1 MPAVAGRLSQGK
13 DMTTILAYDLG
24 TGGCKASLYDAS
36 GRTLTSLFRAYD
48 TYYPQPGWHE
58 QRPQDWWDAVICS
71 TRELLTS
78 SGVDPDSVRAIA
90 LSGQSLAV
98 VPLDRSGTLLRE
110 FTPIWSDTRPAQQVQ
125 SFFSKID
132 LDEWY
137 LTTGNGFSRETYS
150 VFKIMWYRDYEPDMY
165 ARTEKIVGSKDF
177 INFKLTGQICTDH
190 SYASGSGIYNLA
202 QRRYDERFLAASG
215 LRPDLF
221 PQILESI
228 ASLGTLTASAA
239 EELDLPRKVEVF
251 CGGVDNSCMA
261 LGAKNFRDGAI
272 YLSLGSSAWLAVSS
286 ARPIVDLT
294 IRPYVFAHVIPQM
307 YTSATSIF
315 AAGSSLRWFRDAMFV
330 NYKERAE
337 REQRDAYDLMVEAA
351 MSSPIGANRIFFN
364 PSLAGGSAAYPN
376 PHIRGA
382 FLGLELRHT
391 PNDVIRA
398 VLEGIAFD
406 LFIMYRKLAQ
416 ITALEDMILMV
427 GGGSKSPAW
436 RQLFA
441 NVFNKPF
448 AKANVGQDA
457 ASLGAAA
464 IAAVGSGLW
473 KDFRTVE
480 TLIKQEEVSQPDP
493 GAVEAY
499 RRFSV
504 AYEQTWNHLASIAE
518 LMRRL

>member
-1 MPAVAGRLSQGK
+1 
-13 DMTTILAYDLG
+13 MTSILAYDLG

-36 GRTLTSLFRAYD
+36 GKTLASVFHAYN

-58 QRPQDWWDAVICS
+58 QRPQDWWDAIVSS
-71 TRELLTS
+71 TRELLA
-78 SGVDPDSVRAIA
+78 SGKADPNAIRGLA

-98 VPLDRSGTLLRE
+98 VPLDRSGNLLRE
-110 FTPIWSDTRPAQQVQ
+110 YVPIWSDTRPVQQVQ

-132 LDEWY
+132 ADEWY

-150 VFKIMWYRDYEPDMY
+150 VFKIMWYRDREPDML
-165 ARTEKIVGSKDF
+165 AHTAKIVGSKDF
-177 INFKLTGQICTDH
+177 INFKLTGQLCTDH
-190 SYASGSGIYNLA
+190 SYASGSGVYNLD
-202 QRRYDERFLAASG
+202 QRCYDERFLAASG
-215 LRPDLF
+215 LRADLF

-239 EELDLPRKVEVF
+239 EELGLPRQVEVF

-261 LGAKNFRDGAI
+261 LGAENFRDGAI

-294 IRPYVFAHVIPQM
+294 IKPYVFAHVIPRM

-315 AAGSSLRWFRDAMFV
+315 AAGSSLRWLRDTLFV
-330 NYKERAE
+330 HFKERAE
-337 REQRDAYDLMVEAA
+337 QEQRDAYDLMVEAA
-351 MSSPIGANRIFFN
+351 MASPIGANRVFFN

-391 PNDVIRA
+391 PNDLIRA

-406 LFIMYRKLAQ
+406 LFIMYRKLAKL
-416 ITALEDMILMV
+416 TELEDLILMV
-427 GGGSKSPAW
+427 GGGSKSPSW

-441 NVFNKPF
+441 NVFNKPI

-464 IAAVGSGLW
+464 VAAVGSGRW
-473 KDFRTVE
+473 DDFRTVE
-480 TLIKQEEVSQPDP
+480 NLIEHQEITQPDQE
-493 GAVEAY
+493 AVESY
-499 RRFSV
+499 QRLSSV
-504 AYEQTWNHLASIAE
+504 YEQTWTHLASIAE
-518 LMRRL
+518 LMRQI